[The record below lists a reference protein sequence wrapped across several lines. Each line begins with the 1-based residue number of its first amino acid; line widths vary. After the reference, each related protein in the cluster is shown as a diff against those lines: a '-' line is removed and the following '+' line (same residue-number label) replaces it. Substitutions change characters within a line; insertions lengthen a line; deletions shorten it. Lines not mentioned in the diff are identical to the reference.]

1 MHIVMSG
8 IGGHIVRQHDGT
20 MGFAYLPAPRSAGS
34 ATRFSLSLAALQ
46 AFQTRGCS
54 NSSTHSRQCLHRCSG
69 KEIVTRPAYLSQ
81 KSLDISACMVR
92 FGPC

>member
-69 KEIVTRPAYLSQ
+69 KEIGDLPPFAQPFITGVFS
-81 KSLDISACMVR
+81 V
-92 FGPC
+92 